1 VFAPGTTV
9 SSSGSLL
16 MVSVNLMP
24 CASMLA
30 YHPPFVGSSSQMA
43 LGGGSWRPDARK
55 VPLSATRE
63 IGVVQLAEVGGRAP
77 LLVPILLGG
86 PSVLQGFLPLAGR
99 WRVTTGRRS
108 YGERVYSATTHV
120 VEASMSLVGDSSST
134 IRVCLQLLVKA

>member
-1 VFAPGTTV
+1 MFETNAGDQPTSLPAVICLLVQWVFAPGTTV

-86 PSVLQGFLPLAGR
+86 PSVLQGFLPLLEG
-99 WRVTTGRRS
+99 G
-108 YGERVYSATTHV
+108 G
-120 VEASMSLVGDSSST
+120 
-134 IRVCLQLLVKA
+134 